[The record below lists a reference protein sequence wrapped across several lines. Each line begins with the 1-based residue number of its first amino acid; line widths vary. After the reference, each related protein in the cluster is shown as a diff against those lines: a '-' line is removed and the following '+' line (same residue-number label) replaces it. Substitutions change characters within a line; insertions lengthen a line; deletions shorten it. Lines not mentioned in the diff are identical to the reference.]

1 MPRHKRDLQTISANI
16 PKPLYL
22 ALEDEAVQR
31 NIPKTSILIQLLERH
46 YQPPTPLG
54 MAGPAVFAQAGGD

>member
-31 NIPKTSILIQLLERH
+31 NIPKTSILIQVLERH
-46 YQPPTPLG
+46 YQALAPLDLTR
-54 MAGPAVFAQAGGD
+54 AATFAQAGGD